1 MDLEPDTIV
10 QLTREINFNA
20 DVIKNYLTQYKETM
34 ENVAQANRHF
44 REATMRE
51 KTKAAKRL
59 EEKAQNIL
67 VQAKEVATEAEG
79 SKSKG
84 LP

>member
-10 QLTREINFNA
+10 HLTREINFNS
-20 DVIKNYLTQYKETM
+20 DVIKNDLAQYKETM

-44 REATMRE
+44 RETTMRE

-67 VQAKEVATEAEG
+67 MKAKEVAAEAEG
-79 SKSKG
+79 SKPKG